1 MKRKRLFVMSGPSGC
16 GKSSWIQKQI
26 AIHGGNWI
34 SRDLLRLSLVEEN
47 ESYFSHEDQ
56 VLREFYKE
64 INNKLSSDYF
74 HSDVYV
80 DATHLTPK
88 ARRELFRNINLKNA
102 AEVIGVSFEI
112 PTDVA
117 VERNK
122 NRVGRADVP
131 MTVIRDMNKRFIA
144 PSLYEGYDTIIHI
157 NEFGEERKE
166 VKTDGKDFCDF

>member
-1 MKRKRLFVMSGPSGC
+1 MKQKRLFVMSGPSGC

-26 AIHGGNWI
+26 AEHGGNWI
-34 SRDLLRLSLVEEN
+34 SRDLIRLSMVEEN

-64 INNKLSSDYF
+64 INYKLTAQHF

-80 DATHLTPK
+80 DATHLSPK
-88 ARRELFRNINLKNA
+88 ARKELFRNINLEA
-102 AEVIGVSFEI
+102 ASQLIGVSFEI

-117 VERNK
+117 IERNK
-122 NRVGRADVP
+122 NRTGRADVP
-131 MTVIRDMNKRFIA
+131 MTVIRDMNKRFIP
-144 PSLYEGYDTIIHI
+144 PSLYEGYDAIIHI

-166 VKTDGKDFCDF
+166 VKQSE

>member
-34 SRDLLRLSLVEEN
+34 SRDLIRLSLVEEN

-88 ARRELFRNINLKNA
+88 ARKELFRNINLKNA

-144 PSLYEGYDTIIHI
+144 PSLYEGYDMIINI
-157 NEFGEERKE
+157 NEFGNERKE
-166 VKTDGKDFCDF
+166 VKTSE

>member
-1 MKRKRLFVMSGPSGC
+1 MKHKRLFVMSGPSGC

-26 AIHGGNWI
+26 AEHGGNWI
-34 SRDLLRLSLVEEN
+34 SRDLIRLSLVEEN

-64 INNKLSSDYF
+64 INNKLTSQYY

-88 ARRELFRNINLKNA
+88 ARKELFRNIHLEA
-102 AEVIGVSFEI
+102 ASEIIGVSFEI

-117 VERNK
+117 VQRNK
-122 NRVGRADVP
+122 NRVGRANVP
-131 MTVIRDMNKRFIA
+131 MTVIRDMNGRFLPPI
-144 PSLYEGYDTIIHI
+144 LEEGYDMIIHI
-157 NEFGEERKE
+157 NENGEERREIKNE
-166 VKTDGKDFCDF
+166 

>member
-34 SRDLLRLSLVEEN
+34 SRDLIRLSLVEEN

-88 ARRELFRNINLKNA
+88 ARKELFRNINLKNA
-102 AEVIGVSFEI
+102 AEVIGVSFEKI
-112 PTDVA
+112 
-117 VERNK
+117 
-122 NRVGRADVP
+122 GRASC
-131 MTVIRDMNKRFIA
+131 R
-144 PSLYEGYDTIIHI
+144 
-157 NEFGEERKE
+157 ER
-166 VKTDGKDFCDF
+166 VCA